1 MPRMEFSRRK
11 AQGPFGRYVRD
22 LKPPPSTFLTIR
34 SRRLSIEDQ
43 IRYHSRHQAYQKLRG
58 DLYAVW
64 RTVYH
69 WDDIAK
75 TYVPKKELKIGLTT
89 DLPRRQR
96 DYRDQCKDVQF
107 DWICRWPCSD
117 IRRLER
123 LSHLSLRKE
132 GAVADHDK
140 CAGCPV
146 CHSEFYDLKGLS
158 PEAALKMVDGWVEE
172 TKTGDGVSVT
182 NITTGILAAKF
193 SRLVW
198 KSNVCNVIWKGTT
211 NEYTD
216 VNKDRIFGDLCGAIG
231 FLNLALTSRLVAFQS
246 KRVQRWLER
255 RRKDYARKC
264 VDVHFDWEYCW
275 PVSDVRCVADVKQ
288 YCPLF
293 SQ

>member
-158 PEAALKMVDGWVEE
+158 ADAALKMVDGWVEE

-193 SRLVW
+193 SRVSSGKAMSATLYG
-198 KSNVCNVIWKGTT
+198 KLLKLGF
-211 NEYTD
+211 D
-216 VNKDRIFGDLCGAIG
+216 VKIG
-231 FLNLALTSRLVAFQS
+231 CRKTPRFSTFQS

-264 VDVHFDWEYCW
+264 VDVHFDWEYCG
-275 PVSDVRCVADVKQ
+275 PVSDVRRVERIIHNAFEDR
-288 YCPLF
+288 
-293 SQ
+293 S